1 MRIFTY
7 RTIKEYYEEHSEAR
21 SALEEWFSKTEE
33 AKWNSFADIKNT
45 FNSVD
50 AIGKGRFVFNI
61 KGNNYRLV
69 AHILFVPKY
78 VYIKFIGTH
87 TEYDKIEL

>member
-50 AIGKGRFVFNI
+50 AIGKG
-61 KGNNYRLV
+61 
-69 AHILFVPKY
+69 
-78 VYIKFIGTH
+78 
-87 TEYDKIEL
+87 